1 MTVLD
6 LRSVGW
12 DAERAEAFTPY
23 RDDALTPGL
32 VARVDRGVC
41 EVLTEAGPLRA
52 SVAGDVLAD
61 AAADPLGMPCTGDWV
76 ALRDWPDGR
85 LTVAAVLPRRSAFVR
100 ASSSGRAQAQ
110 VLAANLDTVL
120 VVDSLADAPDLGRLE
135 RFLALA
141 WESGAQ
147 PVVVLTKA
155 DLATDAALVAED
167 VAAAAP
173 GVPVL
178 TVSAVTGAGM
188 DSLGPYV
195 GPGRTLALL
204 GRSGV
209 GKSTLANAVVGTEV
223 LPTAPIR
230 GDGKGRHTTTR
241 RELVL
246 VPGGGV
252 LIDTPGLRGV
262 GLWDVGEG
270 LDRVFDDIEELAER
284 CRFSDCAHQAE
295 PGCAVLAA
303 VESGQLAERRLH
315 SYRKLLREAEWIAS
329 RSDARLRAERARAWK
344 MINRSMRSA
353 GVIRPD

>member
-6 LRSVGW
+6 LHSIGW
-12 DAERAEAFTPY
+12 DAERADAFAPY
-23 RDDALTPGL
+23 RGDQLTPGL
-32 VARVDRGVC
+32 IARVDRGVC
-41 EVLTEAGPLRA
+41 EVLTEAGPTRA

-61 AAADPLGMPCTGDWV
+61 AAADPLAMPCTGDWV

-85 LTVAAVLPRRSAFVR
+85 ITVAAVLPRRSAFVR
-100 ASSSGRAQAQ
+100 ASASGRAQAQ
-110 VLAANLDTVL
+110 VLAANVDTVL
-120 VVDSLADAPDLGRLE
+120 VVDSLAADPDLGRME

-155 DLATDAALVAED
+155 DLATDAGIIGEE
-167 VAAAAP
+167 VAASAP

-178 TVSAVTGAGM
+178 IVSALTGAGM
-188 DSLGPYV
+188 DGLDPYV
-195 GPGRTLALL
+195 GSGRTLALI

-209 GKSTLANAVVGTEV
+209 GKSTLANALVGADV
-223 LPTAPIR
+223 LPTSPIR
-230 GDGKGRHTTTR
+230 ADGKGRHTTTR
-241 RELVL
+241 REVVL

-270 LDRVFDDIEELAER
+270 LDRVFDDIDALAEQ
-284 CRFSDCAHQAE
+284 CRFSDCAHRAE

-303 VESGQLAERRLH
+303 VESGELAERRLH
-315 SYRKLLREAEWIAS
+315 SYRKLLREAEWIAA

-344 MINRSMRSA
+344 VIHRSMRSA